1 MILDGAHNPH
11 AAAALAAGTEK
22 FLPKRRTLLCGM
34 MADKDCAGVMS
45 TLAPLFEQVITVPVQ
60 SPRAISPAELAA
72 LAAPYCPNVS
82 SAENAAEALEKLLS
96 ALAPDEALVVAGSL
110 YLASELRPRLMRF
123 KGKTEPQS

>member
-1 MILDGAHNPH
+1 MRRRLLPRERKNSCRST
-11 AAAALAAGTEK
+11 AL
-22 FLPKRRTLLCGM
+22 
-34 MADKDCAGVMS
+34 
-45 TLAPLFEQVITVPVQ
+45 
-60 SPRAISPAELAA
+60 
-72 LAAPYCPNVS
+72 S